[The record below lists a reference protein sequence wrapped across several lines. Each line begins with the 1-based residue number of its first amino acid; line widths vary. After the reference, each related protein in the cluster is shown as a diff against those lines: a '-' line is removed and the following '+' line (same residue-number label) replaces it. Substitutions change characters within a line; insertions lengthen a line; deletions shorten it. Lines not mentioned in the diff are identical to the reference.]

1 MNRVQN
7 YPSIQYIVREI
18 MLITDY
24 LLRFPET
31 WVKLYV
37 FIQKIVIVK
46 FLMNAISMDKV
57 CKEKKEMWIE
67 IMSCILP

>member
-24 LLRFPET
+24 WLMFPET

-37 FIQKIVIVK
+37 FIQK
-46 FLMNAISMDKV
+46 LS
-57 CKEKKEMWIE
+57 
-67 IMSCILP
+67 L